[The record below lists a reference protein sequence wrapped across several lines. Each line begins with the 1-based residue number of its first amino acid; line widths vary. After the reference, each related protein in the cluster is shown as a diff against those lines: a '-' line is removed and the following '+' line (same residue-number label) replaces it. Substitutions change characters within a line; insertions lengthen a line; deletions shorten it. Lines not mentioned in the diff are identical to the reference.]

1 LNNDFSLT
9 CVIIENESALAD
21 MERICATP
29 GLDVIYMG
37 IYDLAVVLGCEG
49 DTKHPRVVEVVE
61 AAIVQIRAAG
71 KAAGMM
77 VRSQQDIAKALALG
91 ANFLVYSVDTFLIR
105 EAVSQAVTS
114 FKQEQ
119 QAFTDSISAKVFP

>member
-1 LNNDFSLT
+1 
-9 CVIIENESALAD
+9 

-37 IYDLAVVLGCEG
+37 IYDLAVALGCDG
-49 DTKHPRVVEVVE
+49 DTKHPRVVKVVE
-61 AAIVQIRAAG
+61 SAIVQIREAG
-71 KAAGMM
+71 KVAGMM

-105 EAVSQAVTS
+105 EAVSQAVSS
-114 FKQEQ
+114 FKREQ
-119 QAFTDSISAKVFP
+119 QTFTDSVSPKAPT